1 MSQSDFEDV
10 SCFGKLRSEDLEDL
24 AVVVYECT
32 DTVKGH
38 DPDTEMEYTN
48 LKKKLHFLQSDGD
61 SAGSISYRLAA
72 VFLGLLCVLL
82 LIAIILLW
90 FKFTVELDQLQTSN
104 SNLTAERDQLQTR
117 YTNMTIE
124 RDQLQKERDGL
135 LKNLPELY
143 QKTQQG
149 WKYFNYSLY
158 YIVTEKKRWSE
169 SKKDC
174 EQKGAGLA
182 IINSK
187 EEQEF
192 ISKEFGSTEAWIGL
206 TDAETEGVWKWVD
219 DSVLT
224 TKLWWTGEPNNYRNE
239 DCTITGY
246 KNANSIFSW
255 ADYHCGHPVSSICEK
270 RFTGL

>member
-1 MSQSDFEDV
+1 MLPSVRVLSHLPCLVWTAKHSLDQRTRVWSDKKWWSRSTWINLTTFLAGSDF
-10 SCFGKLRSEDLEDL
+10 
-24 AVVVYECT
+24 
-32 DTVKGH
+32 
-38 DPDTEMEYTN
+38 
-48 LKKKLHFLQSDGD
+48 
-61 SAGSISYRLAA
+61 
-72 VFLGLLCVLL
+72 
-82 LIAIILLW
+82 
-90 FKFTVELDQLQTSN
+90 QTS
-104 SNLTAERDQLQTR
+104 
-117 YTNMTIE
+117 
-124 RDQLQKERDGL
+124 L
-135 LKNLPELY
+135 LNFVVPKFDSPWACSVKRLCPHR
-143 QKTQQG
+143 

-187 EEQEF
+187 EEQVRER
-192 ISKEFGSTEAWIGL
+192 ERETERDTEAWIGL